1 MPAKDGK
8 YNKKRKAPSGGKLSP
23 RTGTKRDRTG
33 TLLMDAVIKRV
44 TARQKAGR
52 EKLAQSKKLRSRVRA
67 PKSGSV
73 ITGPADNDI
82 ILKTRTVGSRGSRK
96 PNIQGAMIKQ
106 MMDQM
111 YPVVRQHVL
120 MAPNTGTFRNL
131 EWGAGFQAVEEI
143 IIGYDTNKL
152 RLVLDVGNSAQ
163 YQYVNTAAPP
173 PNGIPNVST
182 MTDQKCHVY
191 SSTYNMNYKNVSTHT
206 SYLELR
212 VYKVKDYHGY
222 TFLQTWTDA
231 LSQIS
236 MLPEVTATLSNTV
249 DQQLHDP
256 GNRPK
261 MSQSPEL
268 YTRFTEMKS
277 WRQKYLLAPGQ
288 SMTYKI
294 KLPEF
299 RFSKAEFN
307 VRIGGFGADVDPQFT
322 PHTYVV
328 VAFAQAELVSKNDD
342 ASVNRAVTCG
352 SGRIDCNY
360 EYWDSC
366 QAIPYI
372 KPLQTGFAKFWKDLG
387 PTEQGDMDEQD
398 PQDVPY
404 SAI

>member
-52 EKLAQSKKLRSRVRA
+52 EKLAQSKKLKAKADA
-67 PKSGSV
+67 PKTGGV

-96 PNIQGAMIKQ
+96 PNIQSAMIKQ

-120 MAPNTGTFRNL
+120 SAPNTGLFRNL
-131 EWGAGFQAVEEI
+131 EWGAAFQAVEEI
-143 IIGYDTNKL
+143 YFGYYTDKL
-152 RLVLDVGNSAQ
+152 RIVLDVGNSAQ
-163 YQYVNTAAPP
+163 YQWVNTAAPP

-182 MTDQKCHVY
+182 MTDQKVHVY
-191 SSTYNMNYKNVSTHT
+191 SSTYNFNYKNVSTHT

-212 VYKVKDYHGY
+212 VYKVKGYHGF
-222 TFLQTWTDA
+222 TFLQAWNEA
-231 LSQIS
+231 LAQIN
-236 MLPEVTATLSNTV
+236 MLPETMATLSNSVNQTV
-249 DQQLHDP
+249 HDP

-288 SMTYKI
+288 SMTYKV

-307 VRIGGFGADVDPQFT
+307 VRQGGFGAEVDCPWT
-322 PHTYVV
+322 PHTYFL
-328 VAFAQAELVSKNDD
+328 VAFAQSELVSRNDD
-342 ASVNRAVTCG
+342 SSVLRAVTCG

-360 EYWDSC
+360 ENWDSV

-372 KPLQTGFAKFWKDLG
+372 KPLQTGFVKFWKDLG
-387 PTEQGDMDEQD
+387 PTQQGDMDEQKA
-398 PQDVPY
+398 QDVPY